1 MLNGDYREDEE
12 GEWTYVGER
21 NSIIDYVIGDNRTR
35 RTRERIVEFKIG
47 SGGSRIDVDLS
58 HRQSR

>member
-21 NSIIDYVIGDNRTR
+21 GNSIIDYVIGDNRTR
-35 RTRERIVEFKIG
+35 ERIVEFRIG
-47 SGGSRIDVDLS
+47 SGGSRIDADLS